1 MKNDLLQATI
11 SKISG
16 HEFRTPMNAIFGF
29 ANLIHDSA
37 GSISAAEQKEFSE
50 YILNSAR
57 QLMNHSERLYRWYHY
72 KDVMQTGGVAEKIA
86 VEELIKLIEIAA
98 EKYTVSGELFMF
110 SSNSN
115 YISIPG
121 KKEVFFASISELFDN
136 AFKFSAKHTI
146 PGFSVVVSHAGNLL
160 ITVQNYSDKASSA
173 DLRKY
178 TAFTQFNRQQYEQ
191 QGLGLGLE
199 IAKLGILH
207 CGGLVSIPEMA
218 DENGYKK
225 ICIQVSIPAVYDL
238 SDPGQIKN

>member
-1 MKNDLLQATI
+1 MENNLLQATI
-11 SKISG
+11 STIAG

-37 GSISAAEQKEFSE
+37 GSISADQQKEFSE

-57 QLMNHSERLYRWYHY
+57 QLMNHSERLDRWYHY
-72 KDVMQTGGVAEKIA
+72 KDGMSTGGVVETIA
-86 VEELIKLIEIAA
+86 IEELIKLIEKAA

-110 SSNSN
+110 SSNSSS
-115 YISIPG
+115 ISIPG
-121 KKEVFFASISELFDN
+121 KKEVFFASIYELFDN

-146 PGFSVVVSHAGNLL
+146 PAFSVMVSPEGNLL
-160 ITVQNYSDKASSA
+160 IRVQNYSDKASAA
-173 DLRKY
+173 DLQKY

-207 CGGLVSIPEMA
+207 CGGLVSIPEVP

-225 ICIQVSIPAVYDL
+225 ICIEISIPMMRDL
-238 SDPGQIKN
+238 RKINKVEN